1 MDDQDIM
8 DRKDYEWRSLG
19 QSKNEETAV
28 KNKVRMKRQLLK
40 TGEGNGVSL
49 DTSSGEKE
57 GQKNRKTVRGQQ
69 RSKIYVRLDGE
80 EIGFQRWKTA
90 GQDHKRQEKMKKEPP
105 P

>member
-1 MDDQDIM
+1 M

-49 DTSSGEKE
+49 DISSGEKE
-57 GQKNRKTVRGQQ
+57 G
-69 RSKIYVRLDGE
+69 
-80 EIGFQRWKTA
+80 
-90 GQDHKRQEKMKKEPP
+90 
-105 P
+105 